1 MDLDFRSVN
10 PTACRTYLLKARG
23 SSEAVLVDPCLD
35 CVPGYLQLLD
45 REKVKLTH
53 AIDTHTHADHISG
66 AAALRDR
73 TGCEYVMH
81 AKAPAPC
88 VTVRVSDGL
97 ELDLAGVR
105 MKVLHTPGHTK
116 DGVCL
121 VLGDR
126 VLTGDTLFLDDGG
139 AGRDDLPGGDPG
151 EHFDSLQRILGL
163 PASLTVFPAHDYRN
177 RTPSDLARQKRSNP
191 HLKSRSKS
199 EFVTYLGD
207 LRLGPAEWMKE
218 VLKANYAC
226 SRDPKAAFIP
236 TEGNACE
243 MSAPLGRGAGES
255 EVPGITPGELSRRLE
270 EGPKPVLLDVRQ
282 PQELVGELGHLP
294 GITHIPVGMLV
305 ARCGELESARDREI
319 VTICKSGIRAHAAA
333 QYLLQAGFPKVEV
346 LVGGM
351 VRWNEEGLPT
361 QF

>member
-1 MDLDFRSVN
+1 MDLDFGQLN
-10 PTACRTYLLKARG
+10 PQACRTYLLKARG

-35 CVPGYLQLLD
+35 CVPGYLHLLD
-45 REKVKLTH
+45 REKLKLTH

-81 AKAPAPC
+81 AKAPAKC
-88 VTVRVSDGL
+88 VTVRVSDGV

-163 PASLTVFPAHDYRN
+163 PDSLTVFPAHDYRN

-191 HLKSRSKS
+191 HLKARSKS

-226 SRDPKAAFIP
+226 ARDPKAAFIP

-243 MSAPLGRGAGES
+243 VSGPPGRSAGDS
-255 EVPGITPGELSRRLE
+255 EVPGITPDELARRLD
-270 EGPKPVLLDVRQ
+270 EGLKPVLLDVRQ

-305 ARCGELESARDREI
+305 ARCRELEGARDRGI

-333 QYLLQAGFPKVEV
+333 QFLLHAGYPKVEV

-361 QF
+361 QS